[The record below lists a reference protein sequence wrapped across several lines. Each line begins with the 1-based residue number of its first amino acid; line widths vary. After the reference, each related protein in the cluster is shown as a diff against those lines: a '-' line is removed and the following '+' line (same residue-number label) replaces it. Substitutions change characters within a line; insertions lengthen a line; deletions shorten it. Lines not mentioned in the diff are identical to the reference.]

1 MANSRNEGMGC
12 AHMFAAAVL
21 IFSVLVIVMMAMS
34 VIKPSPPPQET
45 PTTLSPAEQ
54 AREACRFLKVRYAR
68 TPLAQ
73 IPLEDADLIGN
84 CKTLGLW

>member
-1 MANSRNEGMGC
+1 MGC
-12 AHMFAAAVL
+12 AHMFAAAFV
-21 IFSVLVIVMMAMS
+21 IFVALVIVMIAKSTMDY
-34 VIKPSPPPQET
+34 SPPAHEAPSN
-45 PTTLSPAEQ
+45 LSPAEQ

-68 TPLAQ
+68 TPISQ